1 MSAKVG
7 DRVRFQIGGL
17 RGERPLRGEGIVE
30 VVKPVGTFWNYEV
43 RVDVSTLDGGPVS
56 VESMADA
63 VEDDTFPFAAA
74 EVVEVIE

>member
-1 MSAKVG
+1 VG
-7 DRVRFQIGGL
+7 
-17 RGERPLRGEGIVE
+17 
-30 VVKPVGTFWNYEV
+30 
-43 RVDVSTLDGGPVS
+43 TLDGGPVS